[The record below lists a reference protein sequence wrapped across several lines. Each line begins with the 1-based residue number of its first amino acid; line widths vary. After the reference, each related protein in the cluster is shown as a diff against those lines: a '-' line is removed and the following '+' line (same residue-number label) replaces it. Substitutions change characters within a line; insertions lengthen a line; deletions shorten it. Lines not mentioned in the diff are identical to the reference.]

1 MNDQNKI
8 QLNLAI
14 PEHYRNLLRRMAA
27 ERVMNDPS
35 EVATG
40 TSIATE
46 LLLRALKE
54 VSNQTNRDGG
64 IENE

>member
-1 MNDQNKI
+1 MNDQKKI

-14 PEHYRNLLRRMAA
+14 PEHYRDLLRRMAA

-46 LLLRALKE
+46 LLLNALKE
-54 VSNQTNRDGG
+54 ISKQMIQSGG
-64 IENE
+64 IEND